1 MMSRFAR
8 LCFGLAVLSTL
19 TPTPGLGQ
27 TVATVLDQEWDD
39 PSSTFFDEH

>member
-1 MMSRFAR
+1 MMSRFAM

-27 TVATVLDQEWDD
+27 TVATATAYHAASHDGRA
-39 PSSTFFDEH
+39 P